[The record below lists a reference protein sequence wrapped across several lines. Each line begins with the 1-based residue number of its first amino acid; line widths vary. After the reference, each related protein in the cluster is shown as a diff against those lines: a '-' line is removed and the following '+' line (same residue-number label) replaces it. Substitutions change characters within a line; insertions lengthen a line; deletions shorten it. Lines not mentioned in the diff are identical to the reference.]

1 LYSFGQSLNN
11 LIYKKNENCIYLCF
25 WWREYIQTICLS
37 HNTVQAAYK
46 DGRSYSNG
54 TYSDEFRDPL
64 FLEDTVDTVT
74 RQHDEAASH
83 APYQLSIQTSIC
95 PANGKAETNEAR
107 NKDVGTIEL

>member
-1 LYSFGQSLNN
+1 M
-11 LIYKKNENCIYLCF
+11 IYKKRELHF
-25 WWREYIQTICLS
+25 FLRREYIQTICLS

-46 DGRSYSNG
+46 DGRCYSNG

-83 APYQLSIQTSIC
+83 APYQLTIQTSMSS
-95 PANGKAETNEAR
+95 KWKSR
-107 NKDVGTIEL
+107 NKRS